1 MFLLKART
9 RRLLLLAVFSI
20 GIAGGH
26 SGSALA
32 LACTPG
38 VGFNTTTGF
47 ELGCA
52 SSALWSV
59 LSINQNVTSG
69 AYAPILEFNNGGIN
83 GSVGSV
89 GNVGAYGGVKV
100 IADANATFSGNIMV
114 QSGTTPAT
122 DTSGVIMNAPPDPT
136 IVVDNAL
143 LTQARADALLAAS
156 QATALTANQT
166 FGAITA
172 SKTINATKSGLNV
185 IKLTG
190 GIALNG
196 ALSVLTFN
204 SGSWSDVEFVV
215 NITGGNFSMGNYA
228 KVVLTAGSADPS
240 FTYTDLLFN
249 VQGAQTVS
257 LGTNSQVAGIILDV
271 GGNVNISHSTVT
283 GEVIGGHDIHLWNS
297 STVVNN
303 TASTATVISGCTTD
317 PVTSVMT
324 CVIRTAPEP
333 GTIALL
339 VLGLLG
345 VFGARMRQRGRPLSL
360 VAA

>member
-1 MFLLKART
+1 MSLLLIKA
-9 RRLLLLAVFSI
+9 RRLLVSALVAM
-20 GIAGGH
+20 GITGGFV
-26 SGSALA
+26 GSALA
-32 LACTPG
+32 LTCTPG

-59 LSINQNVTSG
+59 LSVNQSLTSG
-69 AYAPILEFNNGGIN
+69 ASAPILEFNNGGIN

-89 GNVGAYGGVKV
+89 GNIGAYGGVKV
-100 IADANATFSGNIMV
+100 NADANATFSGNIMV

-122 DTSGVIMNAPPDPT
+122 DTSGVIMGAPPDPS

-156 QATALTANQT
+156 QAAALTANQT
-166 FGAITA
+166 FGAITDL
-172 SKTINATKSGLNV
+172 KTINATKSGLNV
-185 IKLTG
+185 IKITG
-190 GIALNG
+190 GISLNG
-196 ALSVLTFN
+196 ALKVLTFN
-204 SGSWSDVEFVV
+204 TGSYSNVEFVV
-215 NITGGNFSMGNYA
+215 NITGGNFNMANYA
-228 KVVLTAGSADPS
+228 KVVLTGGSTADP
-240 FTYTDLLFN
+240 FNYTDLLFN

-257 LGTNSQVAGIILDV
+257 LGTHSQVAGIILDV
-271 GGNVNISHSTVT
+271 GGNVNMSQSTVT

-303 TASTATVISGCTTD
+303 TASTANVISGCTTD
-317 PVTSVMT
+317 PVTGVMT

-345 VFGARMRQRGRPLSL
+345 VFGARMRQRGRPLS
-360 VAA
+360 VVPA